1 MLWNSSAVLVL
12 AVCHIN
18 QVPQGCSGPS
28 GHLNESKAQVNTT
41 STPKYLCGYRPMCII
56 NWSLALDFTSHLLL
70 LALEDGITLDY
81 SVTQKPYRLQLFPVF
96 VFTINQD
103 VHSWQWEFGKL
114 PSHTSHQYP
123 QNRGGLTGDQPT
135 VTAHQGLSSMAGA
148 TSTRKVSKQI
158 CTCHSCQKIQDA
170 KPYTQLW
177 CSGWWHI
184 EPFYKTLM
192 VIV

>member
-1 MLWNSSAVLVL
+1 
-12 AVCHIN
+12 
-18 QVPQGCSGPS
+18 
-28 GHLNESKAQVNTT
+28 
-41 STPKYLCGYRPMCII
+41 MCII
-56 NWSLALDFTSHLLL
+56 NWSLTLDFTSHLLL

-81 SVTQKPYRLQLFPVF
+81 LVTQKPYRLQLFPVF
-96 VFTINQD
+96 VFAINQD

-148 TSTRKVSKQI
+148 MSTRKFSKQI

-184 EPFYKTLM
+184 EPFYKNFYGYCVETKLHSSSLPWYPSSCWIKDFPFPNGM
-192 VIV
+192 LFHILLFPVVISVKWMCSKYQEM